1 MTGETREYARPDA
14 QINFAKA
21 PRRLVTVTEKYFEAG
36 GRIAMGRKYP
46 LIPLLTRLL
55 NIQIPPAVTLY
66 FIVALA
72 VIGFFALIH

>member
-1 MTGETREYARPDA
+1 
-14 QINFAKA
+14 
-21 PRRLVTVTEKYFEAG
+21 
-36 GRIAMGRKYP
+36 MGRKYP